1 MQSVKA
7 KDPWKVVL
15 YISAALGICL
25 LLALCMEV
33 VAWIGLSLRP
43 QSASPAPQPVQQE
56 ENAPRVASL
65 GQAAPDF
72 SLVTLSNEMVH
83 LSDYHGR
90 AVMVN
95 FWATWCG
102 YCLEEMPLM
111 QEAQARYPDEL
122 VILAVN
128 EGESRQVVAS
138 FVQERGYTF
147 VVLLDPS
154 YSLQHPYRVD
164 GYPITYFIDA
174 NGIARYRVDG
184 AMNSRDLQ
192 QGLASVGIVSP

>member
-7 KDPWKVVL
+7 NDPWKLVV
-15 YISAALGICL
+15 YIGAALGMCL
-25 LLALCMEV
+25 LLTLCVEV
-33 VAWIGLSLRP
+33 IAWIGLSLSPR
-43 QSASPAPQPVQQE
+43 QASPAPQPVQQAE
-56 ENAPRVASL
+56 EPSVATL
-65 GQAAPDF
+65 GEVAPDF
-72 SLVTLSNEMVH
+72 SLARLDGETVR
-83 LSDYHGR
+83 LSDYRGR

-102 YCLEEMPLM
+102 YCMEEMPLM
-111 QEAQARYPDEL
+111 QETQARYPHEL

-128 EGESRQVVAS
+128 EGESQQVVVP

-154 YSLQHPYRVD
+154 YALQRPYRVD

-174 NGIARYRVDG
+174 SGIVRHRVDG
-184 AMNSRDLQ
+184 AMDSRDLQ
-192 QGLASVGIVSP
+192 QGLASVGITSP